1 MLFIIDYYMSSAN
14 TLVVNVAIVTRD
26 LVFFVASLFLLMF
39 AAANGEITLG

>member
-1 MLFIIDYYMSSAN
+1 MLLLIKMSSVN
-14 TLVVNVAIVTRD
+14 TLVVKVAIVTRD